1 MNYFSDALTIGIVLV
16 LLFGSVALYLYTRI
30 QQTEQKN
37 SLLESILLDLKMNA
51 EMKSYSELPADEENV
66 SIPVAPLSAPSGGYT
81 SFEPTIAPSQP
92 SSPKEKEIQEDAHT
106 VDIHEVEQYSSV
118 IDDAVNEVV
127 ELSESIDTG
136 LETIQMTKMDELDGY
151 EEMKLKEL
159 HELARSRGITGA
171 STMKKNVV
179 IEALRTH
186 DRSSTLKSGSSLVD
200 TSEVLSFE

>member
-66 SIPVAPLSAPSGGYT
+66 SIPVSSLTTSSEYP
-81 SFEPTIAPSQP
+81 SFESTTAPRS
-92 SSPKEKEIQEDAHT
+92 SSPKEKEIQEEHA
-106 VDIHEVEQYSSV
+106 VDVHEVEQYSSV
-118 IDDAVNEVV
+118 IDEAVNEIT
-127 ELSESIDTG
+127 ELSESVDTG
-136 LETIQMTKMDELDGY
+136 LEVIQMTKMDELDGY
-151 EEMKLKEL
+151 EDMKLKEL

-171 STMKKNVV
+171 STMKKNAV

-186 DRSSTLKSGSSLVD
+186 DRSSTLKSGSSSLVD
-200 TSEVLSFE
+200 HSEILSFE